1 MYEDNAVDVLK
12 IIRDLT
18 KKKKSRE
25 EIKKTLSEKYAPIYE
40 GVEEEQSKD
49 TAIEA
54 QQPHNNASAT
64 MAHQQA
70 FAALQST
77 EFTHSLLLEIKDQ
90 NELLKLKDQKISDLK
105 EELAQQQQNHS
116 ELDDQLKMAHAEIEK
131 FRKKG
136 FFIRLTP

>member
-1 MYEDNAVDVLK
+1 
-12 IIRDLT
+12 
-18 KKKKSRE
+18 
-25 EIKKTLSEKYAPIYE
+25 
-40 GVEEEQSKD
+40 
-49 TAIEA
+49 
-54 QQPHNNASAT
+54 